1 MMYLIPPLSFFAH
14 NRFVS
19 PSMSLFTPT
28 NQIDSS
34 CNIRQYVAFFG
45 VSIF

>member
-1 MMYLIPPLSFFAH
+1 MYLIPSLSFFTH
-14 NRFVS
+14 SGFVS

-34 CNIRQYVAFFG
+34 CNIRQYVTFFG